1 MHACTLSL
9 ASTHQHPAVCGDGD
23 GDGDVRARGRV
34 SCGRSGAGEPCVD
47 EYPTVYLGL
56 RVPLGFSGRPG
67 RGGKGQ
73 SMRAHRLV
81 CMLAHG
87 LPDCWGSSGHV
98 DCVHLCD
105 NKGCVNPLHLAWA
118 ARAVNVSAN
127 ANNEYD
133 RVWRDRGGDAYHVG
147 CGSVAQFTARWR
159 KRLGDDARMDGAG
172 DGSHSDDGGGDDGV
186 AAVAAAV
193 RVAVADVDMLT
204 MQG

>member
-1 MHACTLSL
+1 M
-9 ASTHQHPAVCGDGD
+9 
-23 GDGDVRARGRV
+23 
-34 SCGRSGAGEPCVD
+34 
-47 EYPTVYLGL
+47 
-56 RVPLGFSGRPG
+56 RVPPGISVRSG

-87 LPDCWGSSGHV
+87 LPGCWGRGHV

-118 ARAVNVSAN
+118 ARAVNASAN
-127 ANNEYD
+127 VNNEYD

-147 CGSVAQFTARWR
+147 CGSVARFTARWR
-159 KRLGDDARMDGAG
+159 KRLGDDTCMDGAG

-186 AAVAAAV
+186 AVAAADAT
-193 RVAVADVDMLT
+193 VAAADVDMPTT
-204 MQG
+204 MRPR